1 MTEHR
6 SGLYSAP
13 GIHTTTQSYY
23 IRSFWK
29 SNFFMPSARFC
40 QSQCRGLNGNQFRV
54 WILRNLLQ
62 LRYYSFPSLFHVHCS
77 PYARG
82 LGAACPYFRAWMSCW
97 MIAAISDLQGVCE
110 EWCFDY
116 CTAPGLHKDR
126 RRCLLDAHRGPRIGR
141 WRRFYREGDRQRCG
155 RGRSE
160 GR

>member
-1 MTEHR
+1 MTRSELSMTEHR

-82 LGAACPYFRAWMSCW
+82 LGAACPYFRACTLLYMCMTRTPRASSRHSLQPASILRPC
-97 MIAAISDLQGVCE
+97 IPSPTAIVSLGH
-110 EWCFDY
+110 WF
-116 CTAPGLHKDR
+116 A
-126 RRCLLDAHRGPRIGR
+126 
-141 WRRFYREGDRQRCG
+141 
-155 RGRSE
+155 
-160 GR
+160 